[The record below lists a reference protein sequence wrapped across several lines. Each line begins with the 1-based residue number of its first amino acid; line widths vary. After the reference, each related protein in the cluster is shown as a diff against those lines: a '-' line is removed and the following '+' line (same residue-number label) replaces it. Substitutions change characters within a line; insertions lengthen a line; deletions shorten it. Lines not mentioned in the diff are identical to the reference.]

1 MNAPPLPQVGVI
13 GLGKMGSAMSRHFLA
28 GGWCVIGFDVDPA
41 PMAALE
47 AAGGRAAGRVADLAH
62 CPIVVSILWDDQ
74 TTRATARDLIELLPP
89 KAIHVAMGTISKDL
103 AAELHTN
110 HAARGQYY
118 LSAPVFGR
126 PEAADTAKLSI
137 MCAGPRTAFDQVE
150 ALLRTLGNVLWVGSE
165 PFQANLLKLMGN
177 SMIFSSIELLG
188 EMFALLRLAGVSEAD
203 TKAAIIDPLFAS
215 PIFSGY
221 ADRIIARQWAP
232 AAGSFELARKDNSLC
247 LAAAE
252 SLGAKLPMVE
262 LMRARIDQAIA
273 AGEKDF
279 DISAIARRAA
289 VDSGLNE

>member
-1 MNAPPLPQVGVI
+1 
-13 GLGKMGSAMSRHFLA
+13 
-28 GGWCVIGFDVDPA
+28 
-41 PMAALE
+41 
-47 AAGGRAAGRVADLAH
+47 
-62 CPIVVSILWDDQ
+62 
-74 TTRATARDLIELLPP
+74 
-89 KAIHVAMGTISKDL
+89 
-103 AAELHTN
+103 
-110 HAARGQYY
+110 
-118 LSAPVFGR
+118 
-126 PEAADTAKLSI
+126 